1 MKRMR
6 NKIAIVLA
14 GLLMFT
20 SAVFP
25 FGYEVKAA
33 GGIFDSGVNIPRAGV
48 GSVTNEWKV
57 CDGVTFPDGVSVEY
71 RYFVK
76 TTEEYTPSVGE
87 YEYSDWLV
95 YDGKYYKTCDNAADA
110 SVIVFRLCPGSIEIP
125 GHTKMIGPVI
135 RYVDGYGNA
144 INRIHIHY
152 GGSKYVAD
160 ASNTGGFADRGTTSF
175 YYALVPLSSSSS
187 SDSDDE
193 PEFIDYDTYKSEAPS
208 GTVIAAKSFGDKE
221 FFDLKVHASD
231 AKSVADQKLL
241 VQNLIGSNTQIIQ
254 TCGLYPRRD
263 LSLSENGGIYTLT
276 WNNLTKNQAGAV
288 SAVVY
293 NQADGAYVIR
303 GALDANG
310 TAGFTGFILR
320 PASTITICK

>member
-33 GGIFDSGVNIPRAGV
+33 GGIFDSGVNIPRASV
-48 GSVTNEWKV
+48 GSETDGWKV
-57 CDGVTFPDGVSVEY
+57 CDGVTFPDYARDHFFSVDY

-76 TTEEYTPSVGE
+76 TTEDCFDPSDEY
-87 YEYSDWLV
+87 DKWLV
-95 YDGKYYKTCDNAADA
+95 YDGKYYKACINAADA
-110 SVIVFRLCPGSIEIP
+110 SVIVFRLCPGSSEIS
-125 GHTKMIGPVI
+125 GHTQIIDDVI
-135 RYVDGYGNA
+135 RYVDSYGNA

-160 ASNTGGFADRGTTSF
+160 ASDTGGFAGRGTTSY
-175 YYALVPLSSSSS
+175 YYALVPLSS

-208 GTVIAAKSFGDKE
+208 GTVIAAIGDKE
-221 FFDLKVHASD
+221 FFDFKVHASD
-231 AKSVADQKLL
+231 GKSVADQKLL
-241 VQNLIGSNTQIIQ
+241 VQNLIGSNAQIIQ

-263 LSLSENGGIYTLT
+263 LSLSENGGIYPLA
-276 WNNLTKNQAGAV
+276 WNNLPKNQAGAV

-303 GALDANG
+303 GALDVNG
-310 TAGFTGFILR
+310 TARFTGFILR

>member
-1 MKRMR
+1 
-6 NKIAIVLA
+6 
-14 GLLMFT
+14 MFT

-33 GGIFDSGVNIPRAGV
+33 GGIFDSEVYIPRSSV
-48 GSVTNEWKV
+48 GSETDIWKV
-57 CDGVTFPDGVSVEY
+57 CGGVTFPDYASGHYFLVEY

-76 TTEEYTPSVGE
+76 TTEECTASG
-87 YEYSDWLV
+87 YEYDDWLV
-95 YDGKYYKTCDNAADA
+95 YDGKYYKACINAADA
-110 SVIVFRLCPGSIEIP
+110 SVIVFRLGLGTGEIS
-125 GHTKMIGPVI
+125 GHTKLIDDVS
-135 RYVDGYGNA
+135 RYVDGDGSA

-160 ASNTGGFADRGTTSF
+160 ASDTGGFEGRGVNSN

-221 FFDLKVHASD
+221 FFDFKVHASD

-241 VQNLIGSNTQIIQ
+241 VQNLIGSNAQIIQ

-263 LSLSENGGIYTLT
+263 LSLSENGGIYPLT
-276 WNNLTKNQAGAV
+276 WNSLPKNQAGAV

-310 TAGFTGFILR
+310 TARFTGFILR

>member
-33 GGIFDSGVNIPRAGV
+33 GGIFDSGVNIPRASV
-48 GSVTNEWKV
+48 GSETDGWKV
-57 CDGVTFPDGVSVEY
+57 CGEVTFPPCASGFSVEY

-76 TTEEYTPSVGE
+76 TTEEYASGDE
-87 YEYSDWLV
+87 YIDWLV
-95 YDGKYYKTCDNAADA
+95 LYNDKYYKTCDNAADA
-110 SVIVFRLCPGSIEIP
+110 SVIVFRLCLGSSAIP
-125 GHTKMIGPVI
+125 DYTQIFNGDVI
-135 RYVDGYGNA
+135 RYVDGDGNA
-144 INRIHIHY
+144 RDRIYIHY

-160 ASNTGGFADRGTTSF
+160 ASDTGGFEGRGKTSY

-208 GTVIAAKSFGDKE
+208 GTVIAAIGDKE
-221 FFDLKVHASD
+221 FFDFKVHASD
-231 AKSVADQKLL
+231 GKSVANQKLL
-241 VQNLIGSNTQIIQ
+241 VQNLIGSNAQIIQ

-263 LSLSENGGIYTLT
+263 LSLSENGGIYTLA
-276 WNNLTKNQAGAV
+276 WNNLPKNQAGAV

-293 NQADGAYVIR
+293 NQADGAYVLR
-303 GALDANG
+303 GALDVNG
-310 TAGFTGFILR
+310 TARFTGFILR

>member
-1 MKRMR
+1 
-6 NKIAIVLA
+6 
-14 GLLMFT
+14 MFT
-20 SAVFP
+20 SAVFS

-33 GGIFDSGVNIPRAGV
+33 GGILDSGVYILRSSV
-48 GSVTNEWKV
+48 GSETNNWMPCNE
-57 CDGVTFPDGVSVEY
+57 VTFPLYARGHFFSVDY

-76 TTEEYTPSVGE
+76 TTEECTSSGDE
-87 YEYSDWLV
+87 YIDWLL
-95 YDGKYYKTCDNAADA
+95 YNGKYYKTCENAADA
-110 SVIVFRLCPGSIEIP
+110 SVIVFRLYLGSSAIP
-125 GHTKMIGPVI
+125 DHTQEFNYVI
-135 RYVDGYGNA
+135 KYVGVDGNE

-160 ASNTGGFADRGTTSF
+160 ASITGGFESRGTPTSY

-221 FFDLKVHASD
+221 FFDFKVHASD

-241 VQNLIGSNTQIIQ
+241 VQNLIGSNAQIIQ

-263 LSLSENGGIYTLT
+263 LSLSENGGIYTLA
-276 WNNLTKNQAGAV
+276 WNNLPKNQAGAV

-303 GALDANG
+303 GALDVNG
-310 TAGFTGFILR
+310 TARFTGFILR

>member
-1 MKRMR
+1 
-6 NKIAIVLA
+6 
-14 GLLMFT
+14 MFT

-33 GGIFDSGVNIPRAGV
+33 DFDSKIYIPKSSV
-48 GSVTNEWKV
+48 GSETDGWKV
-57 CDGVTFPDGVSVEY
+57 CGGVTFPPYASGFSVEY

-76 TTEEYTPSVGE
+76 TTEECTSSG
-87 YEYSDWLV
+87 YEYDDWLV
-95 YDGKYYKTCDNAADA
+95 YNGKYYKTCDNAADA
-110 SVIVFRLCPGSIEIP
+110 SVIVFKLYLGFVEIS
-125 GHTKMIGPVI
+125 GYTKEFGTEAFI
-135 RYVDGYGNA
+135 RYVDDDGYPR
-144 INRIHIHY
+144 NRIHIHY

-160 ASNTGGFADRGTTSF
+160 ASGTGGFGDRGPNSY

-241 VQNLIGSNTQIIQ
+241 VQNIIGSNAQIIQ
-254 TCGLYPRRD
+254 TFGLYPRRD
-263 LSLSENGGIYTLT
+263 LSLSENGGIYTLA

-310 TAGFTGFILR
+310 TARFTGFILR